1 MNFVTLDFAVFFLVV
16 LAAGW
21 AVQDRPRAGKAVLL
35 CANLFFYAW
44 AGWVF
49 VPLLLTVAT
58 LNWATVRLIAMPGGG
73 RIGEDEPRRD
83 GCRRWILAV
92 DVGLHVAL
100 LAFFKYYE
108 FFVLNLEALFR
119 LAGFEAP
126 HLPMADILFPVGLSF
141 YTFQGLSYAVDRYR
155 RRRDGGEG
163 AKPESFGRVLLF
175 VSFFPTVM
183 AGPILRESQ
192 FFPQL
197 DRPVRDAA
205 ALPEG
210 FALLLSGLFKKV
222 VLASYLSEHVVRD
235 VFQAP
240 ELYSSWA
247 VLAAVYGY
255 AMQIFCDFSGY
266 SDLAAG
272 VGRLMGF
279 RIPQNFNSPY
289 LALNLRDFWRRWH
302 ITLSLWLRDYLY
314 IPLGGSRRGSRTLNL
329 LVTMGL
335 GGLWHGSH
343 VRFLAWGLLH
353 GLGLAAVHVFEA
365 FTRRPGAP
373 AAVGRWF
380 AARPG
385 KCLAWL
391 LTFHTVALLW
401 IFFRAED
408 MDRALEIFRRLFCFG
423 QPGDGFPA
431 LAIPAILAA
440 FAVQLW
446 GGRLF
451 VAFAGVQARLP
462 WALQSV
468 TAALAAGCI
477 LKMGPDGVMPFIYFQ
492 F

>member
-1 MNFVTLDFAVFFLVV
+1 MNFVTLDFAVFLLVV
-16 LAAGW
+16 LTAGW
-21 AVQDRPRAGKAVLL
+21 AVRGWPRAGKGLLL

-44 AGWVF
+44 AGWAF
-49 VPLLLTVAT
+49 VPLLLTVAV
-58 LNWATVRLIAMPGGG
+58 LNWATVRLLTIPSGQGGEGGG
-73 RIGEDEPRRD
+73 AEQFG
-83 GCRRWILAV
+83 RRWILAV
-92 DVGLHVAL
+92 DIALHVGL

-108 FFVLNLEALFR
+108 FVVLNLEALFS
-119 LAGFEAP
+119 LAGIEAP
-126 HLPMADILFPVGLSF
+126 PLPVADVLFPVGLSF

-155 RRRDGGEG
+155 RCRDGEG
-163 AKPESFGRVLLF
+163 AASESFWRVLLF

-183 AGPILRESQ
+183 AGPILREHQ

-197 DRPVRDAA
+197 DRPAQDAA

-279 RIPQNFNSPY
+279 RVPQNFNAPY

-335 GGLWHGSH
+335 GGLWHGSQA
-343 VRFLAWGLLH
+343 RFLVWGLLH
-353 GLGLAAVHVFEA
+353 GLGLAVTHA
-365 FTRRPGAP
+365 FATFTQRPGVP
-373 AAVGRWF
+373 AALGRWF
-380 AARPG
+380 ATRPG

-391 LTFHTVALLW
+391 LTFHSVTVLW

-408 MDRALEIFRRLFCFG
+408 MERALEIMRRLVYFE
-423 QPGDGFPA
+423 QPGDGFPL
-431 LAIPAILAA
+431 LAIPAVLAA
-440 FAVQLW
+440 FAIQLW
-446 GGRLF
+446 GGRF
-451 VAFAGVQARLP
+451 FAAFAGVQARLP

-468 TAALAAGCI
+468 IAALAAGCI

>member
-175 VSFFPTVM
+175 FW
-183 AGPILRESQ
+183 G
-192 FFPQL
+192 
-197 DRPVRDAA
+197 
-205 ALPEG
+205 
-210 FALLLSGLFKKV
+210 
-222 VLASYLSEHVVRD
+222 YL
-235 VFQAP
+235 
-240 ELYSSWA
+240 
-247 VLAAVYGY
+247 
-255 AMQIFCDFSGY
+255 I
-266 SDLAAG
+266 
-272 VGRLMGF
+272 
-279 RIPQNFNSPY
+279 
-289 LALNLRDFWRRWH
+289 
-302 ITLSLWLRDYLY
+302 
-314 IPLGGSRRGSRTLNL
+314 
-329 LVTMGL
+329 
-335 GGLWHGSH
+335 
-343 VRFLAWGLLH
+343 
-353 GLGLAAVHVFEA
+353 
-365 FTRRPGAP
+365 
-373 AAVGRWF
+373 
-380 AARPG
+380 
-385 KCLAWL
+385 
-391 LTFHTVALLW
+391 
-401 IFFRAED
+401 
-408 MDRALEIFRRLFCFG
+408 
-423 QPGDGFPA
+423 
-431 LAIPAILAA
+431 
-440 FAVQLW
+440 
-446 GGRLF
+446 
-451 VAFAGVQARLP
+451 
-462 WALQSV
+462 
-468 TAALAAGCI
+468 
-477 LKMGPDGVMPFIYFQ
+477 
-492 F
+492 